1 MQYHAMSLPLIKKLT
16 AEYMRKRSMPQEDIE
31 EVMQHFNE
39 YGMPK
44 TATDLRNLVDILP
57 QEELQ
62 RQAQVGI
69 ETQSEQ

>member
-1 MQYHAMSLPLIKKLT
+1 
-16 AEYMRKRSMPQEDIE
+16 
-31 EVMQHFNE
+31 
-39 YGMPK
+39 MPK

>member
-1 MQYHAMSLPLIKKLT
+1 
-16 AEYMRKRSMPQEDIE
+16 MRKRSMPQEDIE
-31 EVMQHFNE
+31 EVMQHFDE
-39 YGMPK
+39 YGLPK

-69 ETQSEQ
+69 ETQIEQ

>member
-1 MQYHAMSLPLIKKLT
+1 MSFPLLKKLT

-31 EVMQHFNE
+31 DVMQYFDE

-44 TATDLRNLVDILP
+44 TSSDLRNLVDILP

>member
-1 MQYHAMSLPLIKKLT
+1 
-16 AEYMRKRSMPQEDIE
+16 MRKRSMPQEDIE